1 MTTLFTLEMIIKIV
15 ALGFIANGKPSYIRD
30 WWNALDFLI
39 VFSAILSIAIHD
51 KNLAVLKGL
60 RMLRILRP
68 LRLISRNKGLK
79 ISIISLFYSI
89 PQILNLL
96 LIVCFFIFL
105 LSILGTTLF
114 KGKFYRCATE
124 HLDISYE
131 HILDNIQSKEDCWN
145 HGGEWVNPDLN
156 FDTVQN
162 SFLTLLCIQSTEGW
176 IDVMWDS
183 VDAVGIDQMPLV
195 DNHRG
200 YILLFITIIIT
211 LCLLFFNLFVGVVIE
226 RFNREKDKLSMNH
239 LLTQVEHK
247 FIMVQIMAY
256 SAQPVVR
263 IQECK

>member
-1 MTTLFTLEMIIKIV
+1 
-15 ALGFIANGKPSYIRD
+15 
-30 WWNALDFLI
+30 
-39 VFSAILSIAIHD
+39 
-51 KNLAVLKGL
+51 
-60 RMLRILRP
+60 
-68 LRLISRNKGLK
+68 
-79 ISIISLFYSI
+79 
-89 PQILNLL
+89 
-96 LIVCFFIFL
+96 
-105 LSILGTTLF
+105 
-114 KGKFYRCATE
+114 
-124 HLDISYE
+124 
-131 HILDNIQSKEDCWN
+131 
-145 HGGEWVNPDLN
+145 
-156 FDTVQN
+156 
-162 SFLTLLCIQSTEGW
+162 
-176 IDVMWDS
+176 MWDS